1 MLRLSLIG
9 WENSDAQDH
18 SVCRCRRFDRDWFR
32 SMGSFAPARV
42 SPSISQRI
50 EPFQLMVNA
59 KELSRA
65 EFVDYTFV
73 FH

>member
-1 MLRLSLIG
+1 MRMTTLFAAAAALIATG
-9 WENSDAQDH
+9 FGVWAAS
-18 SVCRCRRFDRDWFR
+18 
-32 SMGSFAPARV
+32 PARV

-50 EPFQLMVNA
+50 EPFRLMVNA
-59 KELSRA
+59 KDLSRA

>member
-1 MLRLSLIG
+1 MFAAELIG

-18 SVCRCRRFDRDWFR
+18 SGCRCCRFDRDWLR
-32 SMGSFAPARV
+32 SMGGFACACF
-42 SPSISQRI
+42 PSTGQGM
-50 EPFQLMVNA
+50 EPFKLMMNA
-59 KELSRA
+59 KDLSRA